1 MSNTKCTC
9 QCQCGI
15 KETCH
20 GLVAIFCDR
29 SKSDASFFG
38 MICRLKVLELY
49 QYEPGLYDGM
59 REEFVIVAAKDDY
72 FIVTYRFGGGST
84 HYKVKRSEVIFDK

>member
-20 GLVAIFCDR
+20 GLVATFCDR

-49 QYEPGLYDGM
+49 KYELSLYSRT

-72 FIVTYRFGGGST
+72 FIITPRAGGAGT
-84 HYKVKRSEVIFDK
+84 QFKVKRSEVILDE